1 MALLFKLWR
10 KFFSFRYMEFQYGAR
25 SYLLVRQ
32 KRMLKTSL
40 VQVIRF
46 TLVFQCVSVIS
57 LTTNVNIYLSNQVMC
72 FALDSQNLRPETRV
86 FPPSFSSSM
95 IRKGS
100 LACVFAYCVCV
111 CFNSVFLNK
120 IGTKHI

>member
-1 MALLFKLWR
+1 MV
-10 KFFSFRYMEFQYGAR
+10 FQYGAR

-40 VQVIRF
+40 VQVMRF
-46 TLVFQCVSVIS
+46 TFVFQCVPGIS
-57 LTTNVNIYLSNQVMC
+57 LTTNVNIYLNNQVMC

-86 FPPSFSSSM
+86 YPPGFSSSM

-100 LACVFAYCVCV
+100 LASVFASCVCV
-111 CFNSVFLNK
+111 CVSVL
-120 IGTKHI
+120 ILSS